1 MSDPMIPPMPANSA
15 NGACLWFTGLS
26 GSGKTTTCERLL
38 ELLAERSKTVT
49 YLDGDVV
56 RTHLSRGLGFSRED
70 RDENVRR
77 VGFVATEV
85 VRHGGLVVCALVSPY
100 RSTRDEVRAMMPEGA
115 FIEVFVDTPLDVV
128 AQRDVKG
135 LYAAEKR
142 GEVPQ
147 MTGVSDP
154 YEPPLSPE
162 IHLETVDRTVDENA
176 RRVIDYLE
184 QHGILQVEPAATR

>member
-1 MSDPMIPPMPANSA
+1 
-15 NGACLWFTGLS
+15 
-26 GSGKTTTCERLL
+26 
-38 ELLAERSKTVT
+38 
-49 YLDGDVV
+49 
-56 RTHLSRGLGFSRED
+56 
-70 RDENVRR
+70 
-77 VGFVATEV
+77 
-85 VRHGGLVVCALVSPY
+85 
-100 RSTRDEVRAMMPEGA
+100 MMPEGA